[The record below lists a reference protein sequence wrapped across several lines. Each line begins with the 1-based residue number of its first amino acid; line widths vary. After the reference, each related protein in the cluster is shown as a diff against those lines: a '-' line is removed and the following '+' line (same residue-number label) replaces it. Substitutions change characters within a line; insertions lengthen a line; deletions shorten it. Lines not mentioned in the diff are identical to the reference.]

1 MFAKSQ
7 SNCETGAG
15 VPDMIMSW
23 KFLLWCVFALTAAA
37 RPPEYVECKGQQLD
51 HLVYGT
57 PESVGLLSNPLN
69 IAVVNIT
76 NYTHAANYSS
86 YSYDE
91 IHPIEP
97 GSANVIGRCSTIVSE
112 WADGKRDLYANV
124 NGTLL
129 PADEQEAATVDTIY
143 DMASLTKLFTTVAAL
158 QQLDAG
164 TLDLHATVASYIPK
178 FAVHAKAN
186 ITILM
191 LLTHT
196 SGFAPDPVPP
206 LYYPV
211 YKTYVQRV
219 NAIITQKIENPPG
232 STYLYSDLNF
242 MTMFLVLEKITGKKL
257 DELISAY
264 TKPLGMT
271 STFFNRGN
279 LYPPKFPEA
288 TYDRMATQEF
298 QIAVLGPKEPKRPQ
312 PVRGT
317 VHDENAWSLRGVSG
331 HAGLFS
337 SVGDTAIFCQMILN
351 NGTYG
356 GRRYLSQDAV
366 DMIFHNYNKRFPGDA
381 HGLGFELNQYYT
393 AGPMASP
400 QTASHT
406 GYTGTTLV
414 IDRPSNTFFLHFA
427 NRVHP
432 SRDWS
437 SNNIAREA
445 LGYWV
450 ARSFGRRPHFPSLES
465 S

>member
-1 MFAKSQ
+1 MPTYFA
-7 SNCETGAG
+7 AG
-15 VPDMIMSW
+15 VDAPEVNMRWS
-23 KFLLWCVFALTAAA
+23 FLLSCAVALAAA
-37 RPPEYVECKGQQLD
+37 GHLPKHQGYKCQQLG

-57 PESVGLLSNPLN
+57 PESVGLLSKPLE
-69 IAVVNIT
+69 IAVANIT
-76 NYTHAANYSS
+76 NYTHAANYSD

-97 GSANVIGRCSTIVSE
+97 GSANIVGRCSTIISE
-112 WADGKRDLYANV
+112 WADGKRDLYADV

-129 PADEQEAATVDTIY
+129 PLDEQEDATVDTIY

-164 TLDLHATVASYIPK
+164 TIDLQATVASYIPE
-178 FAVHAKAN
+178 FAIHGKEN

-206 LYYPV
+206 LYYPI
-211 YKTYVQRV
+211 YKTYAQRL
-219 NAIITQKIENPPG
+219 NAIITQKLENPPG

-242 MTMFLVLEKITGKKL
+242 MTMFLVLERITGKKL
-257 DELISAY
+257 DQLIAAY
-264 TKPLGMT
+264 TEPLGMT
-271 STFFNRGN
+271 STFFNRNN
-279 LYPPKFPEA
+279 LYPPQFPQA

-317 VHDENAWSLRGVSG
+317 VHDENAWSLHGVSG

-337 SVGDTAIFCQMILN
+337 TVGDTAIFCQMILN

-366 DMIFHNYNKRFPGDA
+366 DMIFHNYNKRFPGDN

-393 AGPMASP
+393 AGPMAGP
-400 QTASHT
+400 ETASHT

-437 SNNIAREA
+437 SNNIVREA

-450 ARSFGRRPHFPSLES
+450 ARSLGRHPHFPSLES

>member
-1 MFAKSQ
+1 L
-7 SNCETGAG
+7 E
-15 VPDMIMSW
+15 
-23 KFLLWCVFALTAAA
+23 L
-37 RPPEYVECKGQQLD
+37 
-51 HLVYGT
+51 
-57 PESVGLLSNPLN
+57 
-69 IAVVNIT
+69 AVANIT
-76 NYTHAANYSS
+76 NYTHAANYSD
-86 YSYDE
+86 YSYNE
-91 IHPIEP
+91 THPIEP
-97 GSANVIGRCSTIVSE
+97 GSANIIGRCSRIVST
-112 WADGKRDLYANV
+112 WADGYRDLYADV
-124 NGTLL
+124 NGTYL
-129 PADEQEAATVDTIY
+129 PVDKREAATVDTIY

-158 QQLDAG
+158 QQIDAG
-164 TLDLHATVASYIPK
+164 TLDLDATVASYIPK
-178 FAVHAKAN
+178 FAVHGKGN

-191 LLTHT
+191 LMTHT

-211 YKTYVQRV
+211 YKTYAQRV

-242 MTMFLVLEKITGKKL
+242 MTMFLVLQEITGKKL
-257 DELISAY
+257 DDLIAAY
-264 TKPLGMT
+264 TEPLGMH

-279 LYPPKFPEA
+279 RYPPQFPQA

-298 QIAVLGPKEPKRPQ
+298 QIAVLGPKEPQRPQ

-317 VHDENAWSLRGVSG
+317 VHDENAWSLDGVSG

-337 SVGDTAIFCQMILN
+337 TVGDTAIFCQMILN
-351 NGTYG
+351 NGTYN
-356 GRRYLSQDAV
+356 GRRYLTQEAV

-393 AGPMASP
+393 AGPMASLE
-400 QTASHT
+400 TASHT

-437 SNNIAREA
+437 NNNIAREA

-450 ARSFGRRPHFPSLES
+450 SRSLGRHPHFPSLDDD
-465 S
+465 